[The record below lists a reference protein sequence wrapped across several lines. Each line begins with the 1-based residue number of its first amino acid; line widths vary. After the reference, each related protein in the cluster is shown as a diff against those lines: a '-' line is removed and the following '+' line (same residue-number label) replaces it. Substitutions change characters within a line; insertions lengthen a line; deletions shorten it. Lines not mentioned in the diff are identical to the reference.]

1 MEKQEHK
8 QWILENLIY
17 LIIWVGVLAVPV
29 IWEER
34 STTTTTFQWAEV
46 LRSWEMTLPFLF
58 LFVINN
64 YVLIPCFLIRKK
76 RSWIYLLCTLVIVAI
91 TITINTRNLFTP
103 FGENMPPEMK
113 EKLLIPR
120 NDGMRP
126 GEGPDKNARPPM
138 FDNNHQP
145 KFGDRG
151 PMGNRPPMDR
161 FIFMSPSF
169 QKLLVVLLIIGLN
182 IAIKLLF
189 KSMRDERQMK
199 ELEKRTLQTELEN
212 LKHQLNPHF
221 FMNTLNNIHALIDID
236 SEKAKETVIELS
248 KLMRYI
254 LYDSSLPAVPLE
266 KEIQFLNNY
275 IALMRIRYMQQVEI
289 LVHVPEEI
297 PNVKVPPLLFIS
309 FLENAFKHGI
319 SYQHASYVHLSIE
332 IKDKE
337 LHCLLVNSNFNK
349 TEEHQ
354 HIGIGLENSRKRLQ
368 LLFGSNYTLHIEDIG
383 DEYHV
388 LLIIPLEN
396 EMYNH

>member
-1 MEKQEHK
+1 MTKQEHK

-17 LIIWVGVLAVPV
+17 LIIWVGVLIVPV
-29 IWEER
+29 IWEES
-34 STTTTTFQWAEV
+34 STTKTTFEWAEV
-46 LRSWEMTLPFLF
+46 LRNWEMVLPFFL

-64 YVLIPCFLIRKK
+64 FILIPCFLIHRK
-76 RSWIYLLCTLVIVAI
+76 RSWIYLLCTLVIVTI
-91 TITINTRNLFTP
+91 TITINTRNLFTL
-103 FGENMPPEMK
+103 FGDNMPPEMK
-113 EKLLIPR
+113 KNIQMRKVDMHPDGRPEKNI
-120 NDGMRP
+120 
-126 GEGPDKNARPPM
+126 RPPM

-145 KFGDRG
+145 KFDDQG
-151 PMGNRPPMDR
+151 PMINRPPMDHLM
-161 FIFMSPSF
+161 FMSPSF

-189 KSMRDERQMK
+189 KSIRDERQMK

-236 SEKAKETVIELS
+236 SEKAKETIIELS

-289 LVHVPEEI
+289 LIHLPEEI
-297 PNVKVPPLLFIS
+297 PNIKVPPLLFIS

-319 SYQHASYVHLSIE
+319 SYQRASYVHLSIE
-332 IKDKE
+332 IIDKE

-349 TEEHQ
+349 PIGHQ

-368 LLFGSNYTLHIEDIG
+368 LLYGNNYTLHIEDIS